1 MSEAIAHPAAKTAPS
16 SASGR
21 KRRRLN
27 TPTSPRHGASAFFSY
42 LAMAVIFVVFI
53 TPLLWL
59 LLAAFDTKATFQTK
73 LPSHWT
79 LDNFS
84 AIMTKDLT
92 FLPLW
97 NSLVLSLSVTVI
109 VVVCSVLAAYPLS
122 RYQSR
127 FNKPFLYSVLF
138 GTCLPISCLMVP
150 VYALFVSMN
159 LLDSTVGTILFMAAS
174 SLPMA
179 VWMTKNFMDSVPIE
193 LEEAA
198 WVDGASL
205 LRSLRLIVVP
215 LMKPG
220 LAVVSIYVF
229 MGSWGNF
236 FVPYMLLLSPSK
248 QPAAVTI
255 YSFFGLYGTV
265 AYGQLAAFSLIYSLP
280 VVIMYIISNKF
291 LGTYSLAG
299 GVKG

>member
-138 GTCLPISCLMVP
+138 GTCLTISCLRVP

-220 LAVVSIYVF
+220 LAVGSIYVF

-280 VVIMYIISNKF
+280 VVIMYIISNRF

>member
-1 MSEAIAHPAAKTAPS
+1 MSNAIAISKTSEHRP
-16 SASGR
+16 
-21 KRRRLN
+21 RLQ
-27 TPTSPRHGASAFFSY
+27 TPNSPRRGVSAFFAY
-42 LAMAVIFVVFI
+42 FAMGIVFVLFLL
-53 TPLLWL
+53 PLLWL
-59 LLAAFDTKATFQTK
+59 LFAAFDTSATFETK
-73 LPSHWT
+73 LPTHWT
-79 LDNFS
+79 GANFS

-97 NSLVLSLSVTVI
+97 NSFVLSASTTII
-109 VVVCSVLAAYPLS
+109 VLFCAVLTAYPIS

-159 LLDSTVGTILFMAAS
+159 MLDSTIGTILFMSAS

-179 VWMTKNFMDSVPIE
+179 IWMTKNFMDSVPIE

-198 WVDGASL
+198 WVDGVSL
-205 LRSLRLIVVP
+205 LKSISSVVVP
-215 LMKPG
+215 LMRPG

-229 MGSWGNF
+229 TGAWGNF
-236 FVPYMLLLSPSK
+236 FVPYMLLMSSSK

-265 AYGQLAAFSLIYSLP
+265 AYGQLAAFSLIYSIP
-280 VVIMYIISNKF
+280 VVVMYIISNRF

>member
-1 MSEAIAHPAAKTAPS
+1 MSESMTTM
-16 SASGR
+16 

-27 TPTSPRHGASAFFSY
+27 TPSSPRHGASAFFAY
-42 LAMAVIFVVFI
+42 LAMGIIFIVFI

-59 LLAAFDTKATFQTK
+59 LFAAFDSDATFQTK
-73 LPSHWT
+73 IPSHWT

-97 NSLVLSLSVTVI
+97 NSFLLSVVVTIIVI
-109 VVVCSVLAAYPLS
+109 VCSVLTAYPLS

-127 FNKPFLYSVLF
+127 FNKPFMYTVLF

-159 LLDSTVGTILFMAAS
+159 LLDSTVGTILFLAAS
-174 SLPMA
+174 STPMA
-179 VWMTKNFMDSVPIE
+179 IWMTKNFIDSVPIE

-205 LRSLRLIVVP
+205 LRALRLVVVP

-229 MGSWGNF
+229 MGVWGNF

-280 VVIMYIISNKF
+280 VVILYVIANKF